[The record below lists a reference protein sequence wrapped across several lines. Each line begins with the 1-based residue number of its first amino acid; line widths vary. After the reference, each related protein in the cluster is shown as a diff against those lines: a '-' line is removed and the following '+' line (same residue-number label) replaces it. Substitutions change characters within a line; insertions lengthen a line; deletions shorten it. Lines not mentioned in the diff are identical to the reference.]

1 MLGRER
7 LRMASGP
14 IVPYAGAA
22 AAAHRRWGGGRP
34 NSTHAKKRE
43 NMYEIL
49 KKRDLTDITKL
60 FEVKAPHVARNAQP
74 GHFVIVKLDEKGER
88 IPLTIAD
95 YDAKRGTV
103 TIVVQEV
110 GYTSAML
117 NRLEEGDSIQDFAG
131 PLGVAAPMPTEGSV
145 ALLGGGFGV
154 APIYPIAK
162 ELQRREVKVTSIIGA
177 RSEDLVILEEEMK
190 SASDELH
197 VCTDD
202 GSAGFK
208 GFVTQ
213 KLEELVSQGASF
225 DEAIAIGPMPMM
237 RATAVTTKPM
247 GLKTWVSMDPI
258 MVDGTGMCGACRIT
272 VGGEVKFGCVDGPFF
287 DAHQV
292 DFDEALRRN
301 KIYEKQE
308 KRIYELCRRGGEAR

>member
-1 MLGRER
+1 MYKIIE
-7 LRMASGP
+7 
-14 IVPYAGAA
+14 
-22 AAAHRRWGGGRP
+22 
-34 NSTHAKKRE
+34 KK
-43 NMYEIL
+43 
-49 KKRDLTDITKL
+49 DLTEVTKL
-60 FEVKAPHVARNAQP
+60 FVVDAPHVARNALP
-74 GHFVIVKLDEKGER
+74 GHFVIVRVDEKGER

-95 YDAKRGTV
+95 FDKKRGTV

-110 GYTSAML
+110 GYTSALL
-117 NRLEEGDSIQDFAG
+117 NRLGAGDSIIDFAG
-131 PLGVAAPMPTEGSV
+131 PLGKEAPMRQDGSV

-162 ELQRREVKVTSIIGA
+162 ELKLREVRVTSIIGA
-177 RSEDLVILEEEMK
+177 RSKDLVILEEEMR
-190 SASDELH
+190 SVSDELH

-213 KLEELVSQGASF
+213 KLETLVASGSSF

-237 RATAVTTKPM
+237 RAAALSTKPM

-272 VGGEVKFGCVDGPFF
+272 VAGKVKFGCVDGPFF
-287 DAHQV
+287 DAQDV

-301 KIYEKQE
+301 RIYKQQENEIYEP
-308 KRIYELCRRGGEAR
+308 CRRGGEAR